1 MAPRP
6 LADDTAAEVENQQI
20 AAWRRMS
27 PAEKAGIITGLT
39 GAAFEMAM
47 AGVRARHPGAG
58 PREHFLRLAIVVLG
72 RDLAERAHPDIA
84 ALDLR

>member
-1 MAPRP
+1 VAPRA
-6 LADDTAAEVENQQI
+6 LADDTAAEVEGRQI

-27 PAEKAGIITGLT
+27 PAEKADIITSLT

-58 PREHFLRLAIVVLG
+58 PREHFLRLAVVVLG
-72 RDLAERAHPDIA
+72 RDLAERAYPEIA
-84 ALDLR
+84 AIERR